1 MKKSSFIVFMA
12 LCVLFTGLIGCQQ
25 KSEAPVVAKQEAPP
39 PPPPGPQQAP
49 PPPPPPGA
57 QQAPAGE
64 PSLEVRTHIKQG
76 MSYVSVAKN
85 AKSPGIFNENIEN
98 AINEFSNAIK
108 KDPNYAEAYS
118 NRGVAYMMQK
128 KYNKA
133 LDDLKKA
140 KDLKPDNANIRYNLA
155 SCYSLMGSVDYG
167 LDELDASLA
176 KGFNSYDS
184 LRKDPDINN
193 LRKHKEFKG
202 ILEKHKVFISTGGGG
217 GASDAPRR
225 SYTSR

>member
-1 MKKSSFIVFMA
+1 MKKRSLIMWLA
-12 LCVLFTGLIGCQQ
+12 LCMVCVALIGCQQ
-25 KSEAPVVAKQEAPP
+25 KSETPVVAKQEGPPPAAQQPAPPPAAPQPAPAPGAQQPAPP
-39 PPPPGPQQAP
+39 PPA
-49 PPPPPPGA
+49 A
-57 QQAPAGE
+57 QQAPRAGE

-85 AKSPGIFNENIEN
+85 SNTPGIFRENIEN

-140 KDLKPDNANIRYNLA
+140 KELSPDSANIRYNLA
-155 SCYSLMGSVDYG
+155 SCHSLMGNLDYG
-167 LDELDASLA
+167 FDELDAALSR
-176 KGFNSYDS
+176 GFSSYDS
-184 LRKDPDINN
+184 LRRDPDIEN
-193 LRKHKEFKG
+193 LRQKQREFRRV
-202 ILEKHKVFISTGGGG
+202 LEKNKVFLN
-217 GASDAPRR
+217 
-225 SYTSR
+225 

>member
-1 MKKSSFIVFMA
+1 MKKGFLIVFLT
-12 LCVLFTGLIGCQQ
+12 LCVLLTGTVGCQQ
-25 KSEAPVVAKQEAPP
+25 KSEAPVVAKQETSPP
-39 PPPPGPQQAP
+39 PPPPPPQP
-49 PPPPPPGA
+49 PGAQQSLPPPPGA
-57 QQAPAGE
+57 QQAPVAGE
-64 PSLEVRTHIKQG
+64 PSLEARAHIKQG

-85 AKSPGIFNENIEN
+85 ANSPGIFNENIEN

-140 KDLKPDNANIRYNLA
+140 KDLKPDSANIRYNLA

-167 LDELDASLA
+167 LDELDAALA
-176 KGFNSYDS
+176 RGFNSYDS
-184 LRKDPDINN
+184 LKKDPDIAN
-193 LRKHKEFKG
+193 LRKHKEFRK
-202 ILEKHKVFISTGGGG
+202 ILEKHKVFITQ
-217 GASDAPRR
+217 
-225 SYTSR
+225 

>member
-1 MKKSSFIVFMA
+1 MDMKKSSLIMFLA
-12 LCVLFTGLIGCQQ
+12 LCVLFTGFIGCQQ
-25 KSEAPVVAKQEAPP
+25 KQEAPAVAKQEAPP
-39 PPPPGPQQAP
+39 PPPPAPQA
-49 PPPPPPGA
+49 GA
-57 QQAPAGE
+57 QQASPPPAGTQQAPAVGE
-64 PSLEVRTHIKQG
+64 PSLEVKSHIKQG
-76 MSYVSVAKN
+76 LSYVSVAKN
-85 AKSPGIFNENIEN
+85 ANTPGIFNENIEN

-140 KDLKPDNANIRYNLA
+140 KELKPDSANIRYNLA

-167 LDELDASLA
+167 LDELDAALA

-184 LRKDPDINN
+184 LRKDPDITN
-193 LRKHKEFKG
+193 LRKHKEFRK
-202 ILEKHKVFISTGGGG
+202 ILEKHKIFITQ
-217 GASDAPRR
+217 
-225 SYTSR
+225 